1 MDEAAVMTFCE
12 ALPEL
17 RRTARADPDEAAEVE
32 AVAEAVREGRGD
44 LIVVGDLATRLGV
57 RLDGRRG
64 DGGTYVTVPG
74 LAGGGGGIL
83 RYRCPRGMCARS
95 EDPTASV
102 SAPRCAVWGA
112 ELRRVRY

>member
-1 MDEAAVMTFCE
+1 MDEATVMTFCE

-17 RRTARADPDEAAEVE
+17 RRTALADPDEAAEVE

-44 LIVVGDLATRLGV
+44 TVVVGDLADRLGV

-64 DGGTYVTVPG
+64 DSGSYVTVPG
-74 LAGGGGGIL
+74 LAGGGGGIV
-83 RYRCPRGMCARS
+83 RYRCPRGTCSRS